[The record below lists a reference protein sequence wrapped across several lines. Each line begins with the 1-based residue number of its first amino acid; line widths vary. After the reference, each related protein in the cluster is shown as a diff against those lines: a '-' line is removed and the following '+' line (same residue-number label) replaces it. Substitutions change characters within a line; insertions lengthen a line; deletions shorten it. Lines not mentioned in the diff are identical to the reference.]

1 MRNTRIDYMYQR
13 YSMLCIVGVL
23 VAKLKK
29 KPLILEFNGSEVWVD
44 THWSPQKRISLTW
57 LIAWFE
63 RFNLTHATR
72 IIVVSAVLKDM
83 LVQQGVD
90 ATKIL
95 INPNGV
101 DTDLFDPQRY
111 SKDRETVRVAHG
123 MQERFVFGFIGS
135 FSYWHG
141 VELLGALMPRLIA
154 QKPHAYFFLMGTGPL
169 LAQLKAEVQLH
180 CLQDHVTFVGAV
192 PYVQAPS
199 YLAACDAYLCPSQ
212 PNKDGTPFFGSPTK
226 LFEYMSMGKPII
238 ASDVDQLRDIINPD
252 IGFLV
257 PPDDV
262 EGFVLAACALMERDQ
277 QEQRSMGNRARG
289 TAMQRHS
296 WQNHVRIIEN
306 CLP

>member
-1 MRNTRIDYMYQR
+1 
-13 YSMLCIVGVL
+13 

-29 KPLILEFNGSEVWVD
+29 RPLILEFNGSEVWVD
-44 THWSPQKRISLTW
+44 KHWSPQKRISLTW

-63 RFNLTHATR
+63 RYNLQYATR
-72 IIVVSAVLKDM
+72 VVVVSAVLKDM

-111 SKDRETVRVAHG
+111 SKHRETVRTAYG

-141 VELLGALMPRLIA
+141 VELLGALMPRVLA
-154 QKPHAYFFLMGTGPL
+154 QKPHAHFFLMGTGPL
-169 LAQLKAEVQLH
+169 LVQLKAEVHKQGI
-180 CLQDHVTFVGAV
+180 QDHVTFVGAV
-192 PYVQAPS
+192 PYAQAPS
-199 YLAACDAYLCPSQ
+199 YLAACDTYLCPSQ

-238 ASDVDQLRDIINPD
+238 ASDVDQLRDIINPH
-252 IGFLV
+252 IGFLI

-262 EGFVLAACALMERDQ
+262 DGFVSAACTLMERDQ
-277 QEQRSMGNRARG
+277 QEQQNMGNRARG
-289 TAMQRHS
+289 TAVQRHS
-296 WQNHVRIIEN
+296 WQHHVCTIER